1 MFANGI
7 YTYISRWERRVDNRG
22 RVYYVDHNSRTT
34 TWQRPTTDIISNYNQ
49 WDSWRNQRN
58 MALENLQNRFLFPNP
73 ATMVQDDPLG
83 SLPEGWGKS
92 KIYNKRRYGV
102 NSKTMTQKKNIL
114 HSTYGLHNIST
125 YK

>member
-1 MFANGI
+1 
-7 YTYISRWERRVDNRG
+7 
-22 RVYYVDHNSRTT
+22 
-34 TWQRPTTDIISNYNQ
+34 
-49 WDSWRNQRN
+49 

-102 NSKTMTQKKNIL
+102 NSKTMTQKKTSCAQYMVYTICQLINDEVL
-114 HSTYGLHNIST
+114 TETFRNLLS
-125 YK
+125 